1 MTKSHLLYWWD
12 GLLMCPSGMR
22 NTHQPMTRS
31 LNTYY
36 EALPGLFFCRSSS
49 FIFLSR
55 QGLLYLHWTC
65 HSVYS
70 ELYTLHT
77 SKSHNKRSRATFSAL
92 KRPHKELNQDSLL
105 RPEIQMLFLNPLF
118 SPTGDVHSHSTQSR
132 FPPEGNPPPQ
142 GPCNLHPNLPDDVF
156 RLSLAKGVSMSLPS
170 SPLLPR
176 QSYMM
181 PLRSSKRS
189 PGTACIIHIYN
200 LFQPWQL
207 LKISVSTH
215 S

>member
-1 MTKSHLLYWWD
+1 MKLCRVSFSAAHPRLSSWADKACCICTGRVIVSIVN
-12 GLLMCPSGMR
+12 C
-22 NTHQPMTRS
+22 THCTQVNHTT
-31 LNTYY
+31 N
-36 EALPGLFFCRSSS
+36 ALWL
-49 FIFLSR
+49 
-55 QGLLYLHWTC
+55 
-65 HSVYS
+65 
-70 ELYTLHT
+70 
-77 SKSHNKRSRATFSAL
+77 TFSAL

-200 LFQPWQL
+200 FFQPWRLL